1 LNISTANLTD
11 TIHKHQV
18 WKSIDFEE
26 FRAIGKQLHEN
37 LNDDDIMEMM
47 HSAAV
52 NHKTSSNEVFSF
64 E

>member
-1 LNISTANLTD
+1 MFALFDKDENG
-11 TIHKHQV
+11 V
-18 WKSIDFEE
+18 IDFEE